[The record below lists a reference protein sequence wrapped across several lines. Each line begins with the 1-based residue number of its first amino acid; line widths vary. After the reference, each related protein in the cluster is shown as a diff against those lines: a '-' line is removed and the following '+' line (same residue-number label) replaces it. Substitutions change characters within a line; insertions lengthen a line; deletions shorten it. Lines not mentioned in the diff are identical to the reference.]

1 MTIDQV
7 DLKDIY
13 DFMETGNP
21 KNAPEHIIAYLD
33 LLDMVRGMFLRID
46 QFGSKE
52 AIVKHLMV
60 SSKYKLSRYKASQ
73 VCDEAQEYFYS
84 DSKISKNAWRN
95 IYASKVDMMIN
106 FAMQM
111 VKDVNDA
118 QKVVKM
124 CIDAGVI
131 LREVNTPDKEELPKE
146 IFQPPFVVYTWDTD
160 ALDMPKVNRQKLSE
174 MIDKFPELTEKERI
188 RIKQESLIPGF
199 PLKIFPNEQEDPR
212 KS

>member
-21 KNAPEHIIAYLD
+21 SNAPAHIVAYLE

-46 QFGSKE
+46 KFGSKE
-52 AIVKHLMV
+52 AIIKHLMV
-60 SSKYKLSRYKASQ
+60 SPPYKLSRYKASQ
-73 VCDEAQEYFYS
+73 VCDEAQEYFYR
-84 DSKISKNAWRN
+84 DNKISKDAWRN
-95 IYASKVDMMIN
+95 IYADKMEKMIN
-106 FAMQM
+106 LAMLLA
-111 VKDVNDA
+111 KDVSDA
-118 QKVVKM
+118 QKVLKM
-124 CIDAGVI
+124 CIDAGVF
-131 LREVNTPDKEELPKE
+131 RRVNEKDEEQLAPE
-146 IFQPPFVVYTWDTD
+146 LFQAPFVVYTWDAE

-199 PLKIFPNEQEDPR
+199 KLKIFPNEQEDPR

>member
-52 AIVKHLMV
+52 AIVKHLML
-60 SSKYKLSRYKASQ
+60 SPKYQLSRYKASQ
-73 VCDEAQEYFYS
+73 VCDEAQEYFYR
-84 DSKISKNAWRN
+84 DSKISKDAWRN
-95 IYASKVDMMIN
+95 IYASKIDMMIN
-106 FAMQM
+106 FAMQT
-111 VKDVNDA
+111 VKDASDA

-124 CIDAGVI
+124 CIDAGI
-131 LREVNTPDKEELPKE
+131 FRRVNEKDEEELPQE
-146 IFQPPFVVYTWDTD
+146 IFQPPFVVYTWDAE

>member
-52 AIVKHLMV
+52 AIVKHLML
-60 SSKYKLSRYKASQ
+60 SPKYQLSRYKASQ
-73 VCDEAQEYFYS
+73 VCDEAQEYFYR
-84 DSKISKNAWRN
+84 DSKISKDAWRN
-95 IYASKVDMMIN
+95 IYASKIDMMIN
-106 FAMQM
+106 FAMQT
-111 VKDVNDA
+111 VKDASDA

-124 CIDAGVI
+124 CIEAGI
-131 LREVNTPDKEELPKE
+131 FRRVNEKDEEELPQE
-146 IFQPPFVVYTWDTD
+146 IFQPPFVVYTWDAE

>member
-21 KNAPEHIIAYLD
+21 KNAPEHIVAYLE

-52 AIVKHLMV
+52 TIVKHLML
-60 SSKYKLSRYKASQ
+60 SPKYQLSRYKASQ
-73 VCDEAQEYFYS
+73 VCDEAQEYFYR
-84 DSKISKNAWRN
+84 DSKISKDAWRN
-95 IYASKVDMMIN
+95 IYAEKMEKMIN
-106 FAMQM
+106 FAMLT
-111 VKDVNDA
+111 VKDVSDA
-118 QKVVKM
+118 QKVIKM
-124 CIDAGVI
+124 LADAAV
-131 LREVNTPDKEELPKE
+131 LRRVNEKDEEELPQE
-146 IFQPPFVVYTWDTD
+146 IFQPPFVVYTWDAE